1 MPGPWTFNILHI
13 GEGLNLG
20 YPTLIWHISHSFT
33 TVPPLLRAVAILSV
47 TGNPP
52 DIPLCIFPQTIF
64 CVLIRDVPEHLL
76 LKLKPPSPFNA
87 AWPCSVQILKGH
99 ALFHIPIKNNGMQ
112 IRKNLL
118 PRNLPR
124 GPVPMNRV
132 PPCSPP
138 LCHSLWQ
145 PSKLVAI
152 TTGCGHQLHTLFTI
166 QGFQSSK
173 VPTTVV

>member
-52 DIPLCIFPQTIF
+52 DIHPLHIPPDNILCIDQRCARTFAF
-64 CVLIRDVPEHLL
+64 KAEVP
-76 LKLKPPSPFNA
+76 PPLM
-87 AWPCSVQILKGH
+87 QHGH
-99 ALFHIPIKNNGMQ
+99 AVCKYWKDM
-112 IRKNLL
+112 RYSTSLL
-118 PRNLPR
+118 RTMACRSGRTCSPETCPEVQSPWTGYLPAA
-124 GPVPMNRV
+124 
-132 PPCSPP
+132 PP

-152 TTGCGHQLHTLFTI
+152 TTGCGHQLHTLFTT